1 MKRYVRSDTDSKND
15 NEWRIYGDELD
26 RYQGSSENVVVPD
39 GIKVINPN
47 AFMGRHSLVTVV
59 IPEGV
64 KYIYREAFYFCNNLK
79 NVTLPN
85 TLKLIGSSAFY
96 HCENIEQIV
105 IPGSVIEIRKRAFAS
120 CTNLKTVKF
129 ADGSKL
135 ESIGEEAF
143 ANCRS
148 LKYINLPSSVE
159 SIGSYAFYGC
169 ENLTNIKLPNISI
182 SKTVFENSGI
192 SSNEIKNYKT
202 ELMDDESQRNSD
214 QSIDDWYMSSDG
226 EIDNDKFAEKLES
239 LVKNEF
245 DVSDY
250 FEEPSIQGFA
260 GTDYIDI
267 ELVDGSKYSFVF
279 GWSDMQEAIYSDG
292 PESAAKHYFNEI
304 KEGIEQ
310 GSALVQDIPTL

>member
-39 GIKVINPN
+39 GIKEINPN
-47 AFMGRHSLVTVV
+47 AFMGCDSLVTVV

-64 KYIYREAFYFCNNLK
+64 KYIYREAFYACDNLK

-85 TLKLIGSSAFY
+85 TLKLIGSSAFFR
-96 HCENIEQIV
+96 CENIEQIV

-226 EIDNDKFAEKLES
+226 EIDNDKFAETLES

-260 GTDYIDI
+260 GADYINI
-267 ELVDGSKYSFVF
+267 ELGDGSRYSFVF
-279 GWSDMQEAIYSDG
+279 GWSDMQDNIYING
-292 PESAAKHYFNEI
+292 PEVAAKHYFNEI
-304 KEGIEQ
+304 KEGIES